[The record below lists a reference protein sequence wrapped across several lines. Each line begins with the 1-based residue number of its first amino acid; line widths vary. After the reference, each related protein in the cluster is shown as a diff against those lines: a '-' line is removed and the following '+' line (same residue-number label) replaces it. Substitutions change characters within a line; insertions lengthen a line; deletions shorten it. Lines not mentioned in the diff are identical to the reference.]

1 LLFSICYFGRAL
13 GESDHRSVKILL
25 TADLHFHRP
34 WFDWLRSE
42 APFFDLICIAG
53 DVFDLEHPAGLL
65 PQMIFLYTWVSD
77 LGRQRTPVALCTGN
91 HDLPPG
97 ISLVRP
103 GVSIASTDLPVIGHY
118 AKATR
123 WIQALKLD
131 HQFAVDGDE
140 KIVRTKSGESITVI
154 CCRYR
159 ADGRVDQWKPS
170 TGKSLVLHHEPPANS
185 QLAIPKAG
193 NPELSLILEKLR
205 PTWCMSGHVHFSPG
219 EQNQFFERIGNTICF
234 NCRQNP
240 PADRLPARPNT
251 IVLDTSAATA
261 AWRRWFSAT
270 SYDEI
275 IARLD

>member
-1 LLFSICYFGRAL
+1 MVHMSDDDSWQARLVMCDLCFGICELGRAL
-13 GESDHRSVKILL
+13 GESEHRSVKKLL
-25 TADLHFHRP
+25 TEDVHFYRP

-65 PQMIFLYTWVSD
+65 PQMIFLYAWVSD
-77 LGRQRTPVALCTGN
+77 LARQRTPVALCTGN

-123 WIQALKLD
+123 WIQSLKLD

-170 TGKSLVLHHEPPANS
+170 TGKSLVLQHDPPANS
-185 QLAIPKAG
+185 
-193 NPELSLILEKLR
+193 
-205 PTWCMSGHVHFSPG
+205 H
-219 EQNQFFERIGNTICF
+219 
-234 NCRQNP
+234 
-240 PADRLPARPNT
+240 
-251 IVLDTSAATA
+251 
-261 AWRRWFSAT
+261 
-270 SYDEI
+270 
-275 IARLD
+275 

>member
-1 LLFSICYFGRAL
+1 
-13 GESDHRSVKILL
+13 VKILL

-34 WFDWLRSE
+34 WFDWLRNE
-42 APFFDLICIAG
+42 APGFDLICIAG
-53 DVFDLEHPAGLL
+53 DFFDMEHPAGLL
-65 PQMIFLYTWVSD
+65 PQMVFLYSWMSD
-77 LGRQRTPVALCTGN
+77 LARQRIPIALCSGN

-103 GVSIASTDLPVIGHY
+103 GVPIARSDLPIIERY

-123 WIQALKLD
+123 WIQALKFD
-131 HQFAVDGDE
+131 HQVSVDGDQ
-140 KIVRTKSGESITVI
+140 KIVRTKSGESLTVI

-170 TGKSLVLHHEPPANS
+170 SGRSIVLHHEPPANS
-185 QLAIPKAG
+185 QLATPKAG
-193 NPELSLILEKLR
+193 NPELSLILERLR
-205 PTWCMSGHVHFSPG
+205 PTWCISGHVHFSPG
-219 EQNQFFERIGNTICF
+219 EQNQFFERIGNTVCF

-240 PADRLPARPNT
+240 PGNLLPPRPNT
-251 IVLDTSAATA
+251 IVLDSSAGTV

-270 SYDEI
+270 SYDET